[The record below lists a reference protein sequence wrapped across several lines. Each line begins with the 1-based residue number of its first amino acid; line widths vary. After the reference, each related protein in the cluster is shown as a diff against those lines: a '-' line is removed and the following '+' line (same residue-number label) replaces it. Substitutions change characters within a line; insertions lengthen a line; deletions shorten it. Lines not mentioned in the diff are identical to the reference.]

1 MQSFEADDNDVI
13 ICSYPKSG
21 FHWIWEVVTMLLNN
35 TSVISKEL
43 PAKYVLEAGTIKNVQ
58 QSPQPRV
65 LGSHLYYEELPVSI
79 REKKCKIINVIRD
92 PRAVAVSSF
101 HFFTKI
107 KESKWKGTWAGY
119 LNLFLNGKVL
129 FNGWFQHTQ
138 LWERVRQNNPD
149 NPIHVLSYEDAKKNP
164 FYEFKRL
171 SQFLQLDVKDSTI
184 MTIAENTNFSQIKT
198 SKKAIAEHR
207 LGSVF
212 VGNTYPLYRKGTE
225 DDWKSHFTLQQNA
238 EFEQIYKDRMQ
249 NNKMQLKSIVTPGSL
264 DTGCV
269 ETTRYESKFN
279 LSNRMFKTFVAD
291 GDLAGSVTVK
301 EYEGRYFPPDMP
313 DIPSHLK
320 RLQSFD
326 ADASDVI
333 ICAYPK
339 SGFHWI
345 WDVVTMLINNTSRI
359 SKELPGKYSLELGVR
374 KMEQIPPPR
383 VLGSHLYYEELP
395 ASIRQK
401 KCKIINVIRDP
412 RAVAVSSY
420 HFFTKIKESKWNGTW
435 AGYLNLFLNGKV
447 LFNDWFT
454 YTQLW
459 ERVRQNNP
467 SNPTHVLFYE
477 DAIQNPFNEFKRLA
491 RFLQLD
497 VKDYMIR
504 TIAEQTKFSIC
515 NLSKRRL
522 LDTIRLQEACLRAI
536 NILYIGKVQR
546 MTGNLYLY
554 YNKMLNLNRFTKKG
568 CSITNCSS
576 NLLST
581 RQ

>member
-1 MQSFEADDNDVI
+1 
-13 ICSYPKSG
+13 
-21 FHWIWEVVTMLLNN
+21 
-35 TSVISKEL
+35 
-43 PAKYVLEAGTIKNVQ
+43 
-58 QSPQPRV
+58 
-65 LGSHLYYEELPVSI
+65 
-79 REKKCKIINVIRD
+79 
-92 PRAVAVSSF
+92 
-101 HFFTKI
+101 
-107 KESKWKGTWAGY
+107 
-119 LNLFLNGKVL
+119 
-129 FNGWFQHTQ
+129 
-138 LWERVRQNNPD
+138 
-149 NPIHVLSYEDAKKNP
+149 
-164 FYEFKRL
+164 
-171 SQFLQLDVKDSTI
+171 
-184 MTIAENTNFSQIKT
+184 
-198 SKKAIAEHR
+198 
-207 LGSVF
+207 
-212 VGNTYPLYRKGTE
+212 
-225 DDWKSHFTLQQNA
+225 
-238 EFEQIYKDRMQ
+238 
-249 NNKMQLKSIVTPGSL
+249 
-264 DTGCV
+264 
-269 ETTRYESKFN
+269 
-279 LSNRMFKTFVAD
+279 MFKTFVAD

-345 WDVVTMLINNTSRI
+345 WDVMTMLINNTSRI

-459 ERVRQNNP
+459 ERVRQNNL
-467 SNPTHVLFYE
+467 SNPTHVMFYE

-497 VKDYMIR
+497 VKESMIR
-504 TIAEQTKFSIC
+504 TIAEQTKFS
-515 NLSKRRL
+515 NLQTFK
-522 LDTIRLQEACLRAI
+522 EAAI
-536 NILYIGKVQR
+536 GHHPLAGSFF
-546 MTGNLYLY
+546 TGNKYPLYRKGTKDDWKSLFTLQQNAEFEQIY
-554 YNKMLNLNRFTKKG
+554 KERMQYNKLQLKSIVNPGSNDTG
-568 CSITNCSS
+568 CVMCVED
-576 NLLST
+576 T
-581 RQ
+581 RYGSKL